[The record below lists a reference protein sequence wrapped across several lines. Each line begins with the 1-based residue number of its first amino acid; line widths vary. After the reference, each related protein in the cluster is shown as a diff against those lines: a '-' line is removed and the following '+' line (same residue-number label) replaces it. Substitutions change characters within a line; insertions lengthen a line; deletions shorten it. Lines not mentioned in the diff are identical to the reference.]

1 MGALRAIAAALV
13 AAPLLAAPALAA
25 EDDWPVLKSARLDG
39 LPPWGAFVVYPAAD
53 KPSAGVSL
61 YVRRAGETPFL
72 LARRVRVRP
81 GEEAARI
88 DWAAGPDCPALPAAV
103 ARMEELPPPR
113 IDAPLVGREPADI
126 TVVADGA
133 SYFLWSSFARYSG
146 GAPGELEVRT
156 VEGTPAAAWIDETLA
171 ALEPCWGAGPP

>member
-1 MGALRAIAAALV
+1 MGAFRAILASLIL
-13 AAPLLAAPALAA
+13 APLLAAPALAA

-39 LPPWGAFVVYPAAD
+39 VPPWGAFVVYRPPGA
-53 KPSAGVSL
+53 PSVGVSL

-81 GEEAARI
+81 GEAARI
-88 DWAAGPDCPALPAAV
+88 DWAAGPACPALPAAI

-146 GAPGELEVRT
+146 GVPGELEVRT
-156 VEGTPAAAWIDETLA
+156 VEGTPAAHWIDETLA
-171 ALEPCWGAGPP
+171 ELEPCWGAAPP